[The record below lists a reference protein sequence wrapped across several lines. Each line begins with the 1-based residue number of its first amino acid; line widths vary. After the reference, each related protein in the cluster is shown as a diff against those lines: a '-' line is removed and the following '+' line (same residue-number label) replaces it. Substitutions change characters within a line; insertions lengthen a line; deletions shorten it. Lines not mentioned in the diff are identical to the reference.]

1 MKHPDFEDVKSQQ
14 PIRHRRDS
22 IAANLESERI
32 RLRQSHAYHLVKEGQ
47 EDGITIQDF
56 YQFARINEYFG
67 EKARQR
73 RYAIVGNAAAGD
85 EVLSKVWSMLKV
97 RFQRRCSQMS
107 TPKPIE
113 VTSHVAR
120 DFLQNSAYFNT
131 MPKIIWEYVSNS
143 LDNAREGI
151 PAVVAVEITS
161 NYARISDNGLVLQP
175 HLPRRAIRR

>member
-1 MKHPDFEDVKSQQ
+1 
-14 PIRHRRDS
+14 
-22 IAANLESERI
+22 
-32 RLRQSHAYHLVKEGQ
+32 
-47 EDGITIQDF
+47 
-56 YQFARINEYFG
+56 
-67 EKARQR
+67 
-73 RYAIVGNAAAGD
+73 
-85 EVLSKVWSMLKV
+85 
-97 RFQRRCSQMS
+97 MS

-161 NYARISDNGLVLQP
+161 NYARISIDQRHAG
-175 HLPRRAIRR
+175 I